1 MHNQIR
7 RLLRGVKTTMRFISS
22 KAEIHGE
29 IEGDAVIL
37 GNSIIG
43 SKTLIGEGCIIGYPI
58 RKTLKTIIADSTL
71 KKIDLKAYDERSS
84 GSQIGDNVI
93 IRSGTIVYERANIG
107 DDVETGHH
115 VLIRENSKIGSHT
128 RIGTNTVID
137 GSIEVGQ
144 NVNIQ
149 SGVYLPPGTIVGD
162 DVFLG
167 PYTVVTND
175 LYPPSPKITGV
186 TIKKAATIG
195 AGSILVAGITVGERA
210 VVASGSI
217 VTKDVPPNTVAKGC
231 PARSYLTRAD
241 YDIKQKKH
249 LTQK

>member
-1 MHNQIR
+1 
-7 RLLRGVKTTMRFISS
+7 MRFISP
-22 KAEIHGE
+22 KAKIHGE

-37 GNSIIG
+37 GNSVIG
-43 SKTLIGEGCIIGYPI
+43 SKSLIGEGCIIGYPI

-71 KKIDLKAYDERSS
+71 RKIDLKIYDERSS
-84 GSQIGDNVI
+84 GSQIGENVI

-137 GSIEVGQ
+137 GSIEIGC

-149 SGVYLPPGTIVGD
+149 SGVYIPPGTMVED

-175 LYPPSPKITGV
+175 LYPPSPKTTGV
-186 TIKKAATIG
+186 TIKKGAAIG
-195 AGSILVAGITVGERA
+195 AGSILIAGITVGERA
-210 VVASGSI
+210 IVASGSI
-217 VTKDVPPNTVAKGC
+217 VTKNVPRNTVVKGS
-231 PARSYLTRAD
+231 PARNYLSRD
-241 YDIKQKKH
+241 EYDAKQQKH
-249 LTQK
+249 LKQS